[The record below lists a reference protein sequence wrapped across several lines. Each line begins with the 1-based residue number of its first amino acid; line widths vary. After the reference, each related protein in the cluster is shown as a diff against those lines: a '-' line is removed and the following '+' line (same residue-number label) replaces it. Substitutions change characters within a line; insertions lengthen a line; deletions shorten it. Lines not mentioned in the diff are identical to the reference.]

1 MRVGYVREDGY
12 EGVHFEDDDGNTLG
26 IERADEFDEADI
38 AAGMDTYCIV
48 LGLGPSGLRRRRVV
62 GDGHPRTR
70 DAGDQRR
77 GRRSAGG
84 GLHRLRH
91 RRRPRRTRGRR
102 SRRTATIVE

>member
-48 LGLGPSGLRRRRVV
+48 LGSGQVVYGGVESWAVDAPGHAMLVISDEAAEALGVEFTAFDIDADPAELAAVDPVV
-62 GDGHPRTR
+62 
-70 DAGDQRR
+70 QR
-77 GRRSAGG
+77 
-84 GLHRLRH
+84 L
-91 RRRPRRTRGRR
+91 
-102 SRRTATIVE
+102 IVE